1 MEFESNVDDAPV
13 DTEEEAAQ
21 MMGTEEDI
29 TIAETGAVESA
40 DEAIERGVIE
50 GVAAEDEATEE
61 ATEEEVIE
69 EEVTDVPLADDAGD
83 SESDGDALGDEEAA
97 AEDDVLPAELLQP
110 AEVSDSPVPQERS
123 PMEDISDEDVD
134 ALADAAIAAI
144 HEVLKR
150 FPVEE
155 YTIEEYEGDEGELI
169 LDIVGEDLNILIGR
183 HGRTAEALQVVVS
196 AIASRSCNVFYP
208 ITVDVEGYKHRRK
221 QRVIEIA
228 QKVVERVRDTGRPV
242 SLKPMTPAERRQVH
256 MSLREVRGVTTTS
269 EGSGSYRHVVVLP
282 AE

>member
-1 MEFESNVDDAPV
+1 MTTEHENAELEAL
-13 DTEEEAAQ
+13 DTLETIIEEIA
-21 MMGTEEDI
+21 
-29 TIAETGAVESA
+29 IAETPADYAVPTTIEDVDEASVA
-40 DEAIERGVIE
+40 DETTPIVEDKVDVE
-50 GVAAEDEATEE
+50 VAPSFGGA
-61 ATEEEVIE
+61 
-69 EEVTDVPLADDAGD
+69 
-83 SESDGDALGDEEAA
+83 ESDEELPPELLAAPDLPDVAVPKERSAMEDVSDEE
-97 AEDDVLPAELLQP
+97 
-110 AEVSDSPVPQERS
+110 
-123 PMEDISDEDVD
+123 ID
-134 ALADAAIAAI
+134 ALADAAIGAI
-144 HEVLKR
+144 HEVLKF
-150 FPVEE
+150 FPVSD

-196 AIASRSCNVFYP
+196 AIASRGCNVFYP

-228 QKVVERVRDTGRPV
+228 QKVVDRVRDTGRPV

-282 AE
+282 VE